1 MTSATTSVDSN
12 DSDHSLNTL
21 QALKLLWPSL
31 KQTVEPFLIASPEV
45 DRSAA
50 ESFLAM
56 LNSTHIAEP
65 SSPAAWDIEGFNHC
79 ISQGSKAIRQLLND
93 GPSAGGC
100 HSFNAEHCI
109 QIANELVHQ
118 VDINRKACTSGNR
131 AGVTIRP
138 VQDSSNSTEQG
149 RSVPAYKFDRLVQ
162 HAKAQDKTIA
172 RLQAE
177 LNLYRLYQSD
187 EPSIWVWQ
195 GDGEDHPESLGC
207 PILIQP
213 ADLKAIIDAPS
224 DEGFV
229 LRAAMHQGRLG
240 RVPLNSRYYLAECE
254 KCGWLG
260 SSQECTSSPSA
271 SGDDGIPCPCCFRD
285 ELSEIDTARA
295 LELLQLVVF
304 GAKSSIGCP
313 S

>member
-1 MTSATTSVDSN
+1 MTSATMSEDSN

-31 KQTVEPFLIASPEV
+31 KQTVEPFLIASTKVEK
-45 DRSAA
+45 SAA
-50 ESFLAM
+50 ENFLAV

-65 SSPAAWDIEGFNHC
+65 STPAAWDIEGYNHC

-100 HSFNAEHCI
+100 QPFNAEHCI

-118 VDINRKACTSGNR
+118 VDINRKACTSINR
-131 AGVTIRP
+131 PSTTIRP
-138 VQDSSNSTEQG
+138 AQNNSNSSEEG
-149 RSVPAYKFDRLVQ
+149 RSVPAYKFDRLAD
-162 HAKAQDKTIA
+162 HAKAQDTKIA

-207 PILIQP
+207 PVLIKP
-213 ADLKAIIDAPS
+213 ADLNAIINNHS
-224 DEGFV
+224 DEATV
-229 LRAAMHQGRLG
+229 MRAAMHRGRLG
-240 RVPLNSRYYLAECE
+240 RVPLNSRYYLAECD

-260 SSQECTSSPSA
+260 SSQECTPSPSA
-271 SGDDGIPCPCCFRD
+271 SGDDGIPCPCCFQD
-285 ELSEIDTARA
+285 ELSEIDTGRA
-295 LELLQLVVF
+295 LEVLQLVVF
-304 GAKSSIGCP
+304 GAKP
-313 S
+313 SAENRF